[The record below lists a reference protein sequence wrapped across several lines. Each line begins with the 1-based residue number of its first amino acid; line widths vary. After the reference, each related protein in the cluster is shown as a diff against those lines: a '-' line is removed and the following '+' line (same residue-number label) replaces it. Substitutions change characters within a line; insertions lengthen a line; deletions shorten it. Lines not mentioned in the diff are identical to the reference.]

1 MSETVALILSI
12 WGAALATA
20 LAAVQIWKH
29 VRDRPDIRVE
39 AQLSFLPIDVD
50 ADSKGTKI
58 ETKHG
63 PQEVLLTV
71 NVVNQGLRPL
81 QITACVVRESNGNV
95 TQVVPDQLP
104 VVLEPNTRVQCHIQ
118 KEWLDDVEVSRFGV
132 VDALGRT
139 HSIDENV
146 LGKLLSQCRELPS
159 NKKSYRRNETGEMV
173 KAFQA
178 KDKATLSKAG
188 GDT

>member
-1 MSETVALILSI
+1 MTETVALILSI

-20 LAAVQIWKH
+20 LAVVQIWKH
-29 VRDRPDIRVE
+29 VQDRPQIRVE
-39 AQLSFLPIDVD
+39 AHLSFLAID
-50 ADSKGTKI
+50 ADADTKGTMI
-58 ETKHG
+58 QTEHG

-95 TQVVPDQLP
+95 VQIVPDQLP

-118 KEWLDDVEVSRFGV
+118 KEWLDDDEVSRFGV

-139 HSIDENV
+139 HSIDQNA
-146 LGKLLSQCRELPS
+146 LGKLLSQCRKLPS
-159 NKKSYRRNETGEMV
+159 NKASYRHKETGEMV

-188 GDT
+188 GDS

>member
-1 MSETVALILSI
+1 M
-12 WGAALATA
+12 ATA
-20 LAAVQIWKH
+20 LAVVQIWKH
-29 VRDRPDIRVE
+29 VQDRPQIRVE
-39 AQLSFLPIDVD
+39 AHLSFLAID
-50 ADSKGTKI
+50 ADADTKGTMI
-58 ETKHG
+58 QTEHG

-95 TQVVPDQLP
+95 VQIVPDQLP

-118 KEWLDDVEVSRFGV
+118 KEWLDDDEVSRFGV

-139 HSIDENV
+139 HSIDQNA
-146 LGKLLSQCRELPS
+146 LGKLLSQCRKLPS
-159 NKKSYRRNETGEMV
+159 NKASYRHKETGEMV

-188 GDT
+188 GDS